1 MLRLKNILAEKMHAN
16 VSREFYMLIT
26 LVHMC
31 ALKNPGSKN
40 WAKNFWFEILVPE
53 NNFCIL
59 TF

>member
-1 MLRLKNILAEKMHAN
+1 MQAKENGAKYFSLLTKNILAEKTHAN

-40 WAKNFWFEILVPE
+40 
-53 NNFCIL
+53 
-59 TF
+59 

>member
-40 WAKNFWFEILVPE
+40 
-53 NNFCIL
+53 
-59 TF
+59 